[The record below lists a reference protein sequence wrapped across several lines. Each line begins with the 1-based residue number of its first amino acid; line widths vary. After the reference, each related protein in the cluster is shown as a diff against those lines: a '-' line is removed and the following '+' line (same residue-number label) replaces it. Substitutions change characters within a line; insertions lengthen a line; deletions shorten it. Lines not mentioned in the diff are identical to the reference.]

1 MSAGR
6 VVLIVSIV
14 LYAACMFLGAFYVS
28 LPDSVPGQRSFAD
41 GFGLL
46 SRGWLGLDLGFEYV
60 PWLANPLLFLA
71 WILVLLRVRLVAV
84 GSAMRAL
91 ALGIAFLGV
100 TTLDVSS
107 DGPVEITGYG
117 EGYWLWLA
125 SMAVALVAAMLS
137 AKRPQTA
144 KAEV

>member
-1 MSAGR
+1 MG
-6 VVLIVSIV
+6 
-14 LYAACMFLGAFYVS
+14 
-28 LPDSVPGQRSFAD
+28 
-41 GFGLL
+41 
-46 SRGWLGLDLGFEYV
+46 
-60 PWLANPLLFLA
+60 
-71 WILVLLRVRLVAV
+71 
-84 GSAMRAL
+84 AL